1 MQRQQSSRGA
11 HKRARQIRMDL
22 ESSFIIPEA
31 KPERIKDNVYTL
43 YDDDFSPSSKAIKD
57 WVLESRDA
65 LISYFLRPVKKE
77 EVLRKKLGFL
87 DGLNYMATILLSELV
102 SDQGVSLEEAIM
114 DDIAQLVIVCPKCN
128 GPIEP
133 WE

>member
-1 MQRQQSSRGA
+1 
-11 HKRARQIRMDL
+11 MDL
-22 ESSFIIPEA
+22 ESTFVIPEA
-31 KPERIKDNVYTL
+31 KPERIKDNIYTL

-57 WVLESRDA
+57 WILESRDA
-65 LISYFLRPVKKE
+65 LVSYFLRPVKKE

-87 DGLNYMATILLSELV
+87 DGINYAATILLSELV
-102 SDQGVSLEEAIM
+102 ADQGVSLEEVIM